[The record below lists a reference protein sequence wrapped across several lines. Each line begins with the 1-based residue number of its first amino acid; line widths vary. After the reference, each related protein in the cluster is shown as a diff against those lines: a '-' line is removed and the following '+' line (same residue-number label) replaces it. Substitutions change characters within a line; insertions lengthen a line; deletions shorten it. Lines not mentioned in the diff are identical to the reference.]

1 MQGECHCGAAGGAGG
16 MMLPAPYYDDG
27 QATIYHG
34 DALAVLREL
43 PDESV
48 HCCVTS
54 PPYYALSD
62 YQVDGQM
69 GLEETPAEFITKMV
83 DVFREVRR
91 VLRSDGTC
99 WLNIGDSYA
108 SGGMSNPSAKSTLLG
123 GKDRGAS
130 DYSIARAV
138 PDGLKPKD
146 LMMIPARLALALQ
159 DDGWYVRSDIIW
171 HKTAPMPESV
181 TDRPTSAHEHVFLL
195 SKRANYFYDS
205 EAVREPNS
213 ESSGGWQGRAR
224 RGLLKSHAQGF
235 GGNGETSQ
243 FDRNGNGAEGRGGVA
258 AQNPAGRN
266 QRNVWTLGPD
276 PSPEAHFATFPR
288 EIPRRAI
295 LAGTSEHGV
304 CAACGAPWVRVVE
317 RVKTLSRNRQS
328 GQYGATAYRPIES
341 MRRGRW
347 SETDQRHGPPAGVR
361 PVPAMTGS
369 PRPSCSIRSWA
380 VDARQKS
387 PRNSGGAWSESN

>member
-1 MQGECHCGAAGGAGG
+1 MT
-16 MMLPAPYYDDG
+16 PYYDDG

-34 DALAVLREL
+34 DALTVLREL

-48 HCCVTS
+48 HCAVTS
-54 PPYYALSD
+54 PPYYALRD
-62 YQVDGQM
+62 YGVDGQM
-69 GLEETPAEFITKMV
+69 GLEETPAEYITNMV
-83 DVFREVRR
+83 AVFREVRR

-99 WLNIGDSYA
+99 WLNIGDSFA
-108 SGGMSNPSAKSTLLG
+108 DKQLQ
-123 GKDRGAS
+123 
-130 DYSIARAV
+130 
-138 PDGLKPKD
+138 
-146 LMMIPARLALALQ
+146 MIPARLALALQ
-159 DDGWYVRSDIIW
+159 DDGYYLRSDIIW

-205 EAVREPNS
+205 EAVSEPNS

-304 CAACGAPWVRVVE
+304 CAACGAPWERVVE
-317 RVKTLSRNRQS
+317 RFIDTPRRPSTARRSGIGAMAVAMDLSSS
-328 GQYGATAYRPIES
+328 GS
-341 MRRGRW
+341 
-347 SETDQRHGPPAGVR
+347 SELGEERIKSVRPPAGVR
-361 PVPAMTGS
+361 PVPAMPGS
-369 PRPSCSIRSWA
+369 SRPPS
-380 VDARQKS
+380 
-387 PRNSGGAWSESN
+387 